1 MLKARYWGWCRA
13 GKLQQFITGGWA
25 AETIRDPGTGSNNKG
40 FHLSCGW
47 LANWFWII
55 WTICSILAGW
65 GVWLECRMGRRQGW
79 VQTEDECSVEQLHAF
94 VRYLS
99 GVCWWWCCTI
109 PTIPAFDPHSPR
121 PPPTRG
127 HPSNASGGVGHFMPH
142 FSSCSTI
149 WCHYLGFI
157 ILSVHINTKKSA

>member
-1 MLKARYWGWCRA
+1 MNLTLTLNVESSVQSRE
-13 GKLQQFITGGWA
+13 A
-25 AETIRDPGTGSNNKG
+25 AKIHHRQSGTQEQVQICNNG
-40 FHLSCGW
+40 VHLSCGW
-47 LANWFWII
+47 VANWFWII
-55 WTICSILAGW
+55 WTICSILAWW

-99 GVCWWWCCTI
+99 GVCWCCCCTI

-157 ILSVHINTKKSA
+157 ILSVNINTKKSA

>member
-1 MLKARYWGWCRA
+1 MLRARCRA
-13 GKLQQFITGGWA
+13 GKLQKFITDNQGPRSRFKYVTTEFIWVVGGWPTDF
-25 AETIRDPGTGSNNKG
+25 ELFEQFVQYWRES
-40 FHLSCGW
+40 GW
-47 LANWFWII
+47 E
-55 WTICSILAGW
+55 
-65 GVWLECRMGRRQGW
+65 VWLECRMGRRQGW
-79 VQTEDECSVEQLHAF
+79 VQMEDECSAEQLRAF

-99 GVCWWWCCTI
+99 GVCWCCCCTI

-149 WCHYLGFI
+149 
-157 ILSVHINTKKSA
+157 